1 MAFSDQYTLANTAT
15 HRQKVQ
21 IAMCKVATM
30 VVGEAPTASN
40 RRDEKRHALGVA
52 ILADGGVSKLDAFA
66 YACGGIGTLSGTST
80 DNDIEFVVTSVYSDI
95 AGVTGGEA

>member
-30 VVGEAPTASN
+30 VVGEAPTASAAK
-40 RRDEKRHALGVA
+40 DEKRHKLGVD
-52 ILADGGVSKLDAFA
+52 ILQDGGVARLDAFV
-66 YACGGIGTLSGTST
+66 YACGGVGTLSGAST
-80 DNDIEFVVTSVYSDI
+80 DNDIEFVVTSVFNDI
-95 AGVTGGEA
+95 AGVRGGD